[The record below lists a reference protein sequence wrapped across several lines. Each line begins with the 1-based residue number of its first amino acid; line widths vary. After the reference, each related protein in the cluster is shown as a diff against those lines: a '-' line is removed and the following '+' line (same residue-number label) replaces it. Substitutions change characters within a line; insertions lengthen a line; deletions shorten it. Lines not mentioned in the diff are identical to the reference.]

1 MKLSSKLSSGLVLA
15 LSIALPSVLF
25 STTAK
30 AEPAVNKAPS
40 AINQTVAPIKVSPNI
55 GGKVGSVRPNG
66 KNPGDAAWEFS
77 LTIKGD
83 EASKVKPVAKTSATE
98 TLRSINQAR

>member
-1 MKLSSKLSSGLVLA
+1 MKLSSSLVLA

-30 AEPAVNKAPS
+30 AEPAINKIPS
-40 AINQTVAPIKVSPNI
+40 AINQTATPIKVSP
-55 GGKVGSVRPNG
+55 GLAGKVDTIRPHG

-77 LTIKGD
+77 LTVKGD
-83 EASKVKPVAKTSATE
+83 EARKVTPVVKTSATE
-98 TLRSINQAR
+98 TLRSINQGK